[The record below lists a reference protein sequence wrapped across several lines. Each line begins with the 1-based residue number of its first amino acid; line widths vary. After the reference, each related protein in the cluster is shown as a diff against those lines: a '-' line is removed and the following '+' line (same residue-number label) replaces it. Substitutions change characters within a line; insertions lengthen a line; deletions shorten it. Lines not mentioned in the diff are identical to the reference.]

1 MIKLIEKQKI
11 IISHYR
17 EGKSQR
23 QIERELGINR
33 RTISKYIKDYENKK
47 AKLANSKSNCNKEE
61 LIADLVEDP
70 KYDTSNRKKV
80 KLTDEIMSRI
90 NFYLRENEVKRAE
103 GRAKQQK
110 KKIDIYEALRE
121 EGFDLS
127 YSTVCSTIRNVEKE
141 AKEAYIRQEYE
152 LGEAC
157 EFDWGEVKLTIAGK
171 NKTLQMSVF
180 TSAKGDYRS
189 GNLYH
194 NQKTEAFLDTH
205 ASFFEE
211 IGGVYKEMAYD
222 NTRVMVARFV
232 GRSEKEPTEELLKL
246 SIYYGFSFRFTNT
259 YQAHEKGHV
268 ERSVE
273 YVRRKIFSKKDEFS
287 SVEEAREYFRLGLK
301 KLNLKPRVLNKGKS
315 AYEILK
321 EEKDYLLPLP
331 PRYDT
336 ARIVEARVDKY
347 SCITVDGSHYSVP
360 DYLVGQFIF
369 TKIYPDKIIGYHNQK
384 RVAWHQRRYGA
395 QEWSIDIN
403 HYLVTLKVKPG
414 ALKRSSA
421 LAQLKP
427 RLKGIYQKYYKGQEK
442 SFIELLELIAA
453 SSLYRVE
460 QAIALLE
467 KINPTGIST
476 EKIKTIVERN
486 NSTPKNITH
495 LSDTEANSKKIV
507 DIYAEILKEVST
519 V

>member
-1 MIKLIEKQKI
+1 LIEKQKI

-17 EGKSQR
+17 KGKSQR
-23 QIERELGINR
+23 QISKDLNINR
-33 RTISKYIKDYENKK
+33 RTIGKYIKDYEDKK

-70 KYDTSNRKKV
+70 KYDTSSRKKV
-80 KLTDEIMSRI
+80 KLTAEIMSRI
-90 NFYLRENEVKRAE
+90 KFYLRENDTKRAE

-121 EGFDLS
+121 EGFDIS
-127 YSTVCSTIRNVEKE
+127 YTTICSTIRNIKKE
-141 AKEAYIRQEYE
+141 GKEAYIRQEYE
-152 LGEAC
+152 LGEVC

-211 IGGVYKEMAYD
+211 IGGVYQEMVYD

-232 GRSEKEPTEELLKL
+232 GRSEKEPTEALLKL
-246 SIYYGFSFRFTNT
+246 SIYYGFNFRFTNT

-287 SVEEAREYFRLGLK
+287 SVEEARKYFKTGLK
-301 KLNLKPRVLNKGKS
+301 ELNSKLRVKGKS
-315 AYEILK
+315 ADEILS

-347 SCITVDGSHYSVP
+347 SCITVDGNHYSVP
-360 DYLVGQFIF
+360 DHLVGQFIF
-369 TKIYPDKIIGYHNQK
+369 TKIYPDKIICYHIQK
-384 RVAWHQRRYGA
+384 KIASHQRRYGA

-403 HYLVTLKVKPG
+403 HYLMTLKVKPG

-427 RLKGIYQKYYKGQEK
+427 KLKDIYQKYYQGQEK
-442 SFIELLELIAA
+442 SFIGLLELIAA
-453 SSLYRVE
+453 SNLYRVE

-467 KINPTGIST
+467 KINPSGIST

-486 NSTPKNITH
+486 NYIPKKVTH
-495 LSDTEANSKKIV
+495 LSDTEANSKKII

>member
-47 AKLANSKSNCNKEE
+47 AKLANSKSNCSNKEE

-70 KYDTSNRKKV
+70 KYDTSSRKKV

-90 NFYLRENEVKRAE
+90 KFYLRENDTKRAE

-189 GNLYH
+189 GDLYH

-211 IGGVYKEMAYD
+211 IGGIYKEMVYD
-222 NTRVMVARFV
+222 NTRVMVAKFV
-232 GRSEKEPTEELLKL
+232 GRSEKEPTEALLKL
-246 SIYYGFSFRFTNT
+246 SIYYGFNFRFTNT
-259 YQAHEKGHV
+259 YQAHEKGHA

-287 SVEEAREYFRLGLK
+287 SAEEARKYFKTGLK
-301 KLNLKPRVLNKGKS
+301 ELNSKPRVKGKS
-315 AYEILK
+315 ADEILS

-336 ARIVEARVDKY
+336 ARIVESRVDKY
-347 SCITVDGSHYSVP
+347 SCITVDSNHYSVP
-360 DYLVGQFIF
+360 DHLVGQFIF
-369 TKIYPDKIIGYHNQK
+369 TKIYPDKIICYHNQK

-427 RLKGIYQKYYKGQEK
+427 KLKDIYQKYYQGQEK
-442 SFIELLELIAA
+442 SFIGLLELIAA
-453 SSLYRVE
+453 SNLYRVE

-467 KINPTGIST
+467 KINPSGIST

-486 NSTPKNITH
+486 NDIPKKVAHSPDIET
-495 LSDTEANSKKIV
+495 SSKKIV
-507 DIYAEILKEVST
+507 NLYAELLKEVS

>member
-17 EGKSQR
+17 KGKSQR
-23 QIERELGINR
+23 QISKDLNINR
-33 RTISKYIKDYENKK
+33 RTIGKYIKDYEDKK
-47 AKLANSKSNCNKEE
+47 AKLVNSKSNYHKEE

-70 KYDTSNRKKV
+70 KYDTSSRKKV

-90 NFYLRENEVKRAE
+90 KFYLRENDTKRAE

-121 EGFDLS
+121 EGFDIS
-127 YSTVCSTIRNVEKE
+127 YTTICSTIRNIKKE
-141 AKEAYIRQEYE
+141 GKEAYIRQEYE
-152 LGEAC
+152 LGEVC
-157 EFDWGEVKLTIAGK
+157 EFDWGEVKLTISGK

-211 IGGVYKEMAYD
+211 AGGVYKEMVYD
-222 NTRVMVARFV
+222 NSRVMVARFV

-273 YVRRKIFSKKDEFS
+273 YVRRKIFSQRDEFS
-287 SVEEAREYFRLGLK
+287 SLEEARQYFKTGLK
-301 KLNLKPRVLNKGKS
+301 ELNSKPRVKGKS
-315 AYEILK
+315 AYEILR

-336 ARIVEARVDKY
+336 ARIVESRADKY
-347 SCITVDGSHYSVP
+347 SCITVDGNHYSVP
-360 DYLVGQFIF
+360 DHLVGQFIF
-369 TKIYPDKIIGYHNQK
+369 TKIYPDKIICYHNQK
-384 RVAWHQRRYGA
+384 RVAQHQRRYTN

-403 HYLVTLKVKPG
+403 HYLVTLKLKPG
-414 ALKRSSA
+414 ALKRSTA
-421 LAQLKP
+421 FAQLKP
-427 RLKGIYQKYYKGQEK
+427 RLKGIYQKYYQGQEK
-442 SFIELLELIAA
+442 SFIGLLELIATNN
-453 SSLYRVE
+453 LYRVE
-460 QAIALLE
+460 QAIAVLE
-467 KINPTGIST
+467 KINPSGIST

-486 NSTPKNITH
+486 YSTPKNITH

-507 DIYAEILKEVST
+507 DIYAEILKEVSR